1 MYVYESSLFIFIDL
15 SFRESLVSEETL
27 KEFRE
32 IALRLRQLNLKAE
45 AVCEATSAPGPI
57 KSVA

>member
-1 MYVYESSLFIFIDL
+1 MYVYESSLFIFIYL
-15 SFRESLVSEETL
+15 SVRESLVSEETV

-45 AVCEATSAPGPI
+45 AVCEATSAPI
-57 KSVA
+57 ESVA

>member
-15 SFRESLVSEETL
+15 SFRESLVSEETV

-45 AVCEATSAPGPI
+45 AVCEATSAPI
-57 KSVA
+57 ESVA

>member
-1 MYVYESSLFIFIDL
+1 MYVYESSLFIFIYL

-32 IALRLRQLNLKAE
+32 IALRQLKAE

>member
-27 KEFRE
+27 KELRE
-32 IALRLRQLNLKAE
+32 IALRQLKAE
-45 AVCEATSAPGPI
+45 AVSQPVCEATSAPI
-57 KSVA
+57 ESVA

>member
-32 IALRLRQLNLKAE
+32 IVALRLRQLNLKAE
-45 AVCEATSAPGPI
+45 AVCEATSAPI
-57 KSVA
+57 ESVA

>member
-32 IALRLRQLNLKAE
+32 IALRPQLKAE